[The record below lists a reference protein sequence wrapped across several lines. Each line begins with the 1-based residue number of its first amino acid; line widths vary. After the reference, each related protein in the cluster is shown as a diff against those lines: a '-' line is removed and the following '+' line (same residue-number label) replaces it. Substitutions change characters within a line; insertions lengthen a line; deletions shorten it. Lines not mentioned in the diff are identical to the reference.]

1 MKAFLAAIG
10 LVSLASHLVLAGA
23 LALEGDY
30 NCTGTNP
37 DGSKYRGTATIT
49 RISADRYSLKWSI
62 GEQTLTGT
70 GALAGNT
77 LTADWGDKWP
87 VIYTV
92 RVDGTLEGTWSNG
105 RATETLVP
113 LVPRMRAKK
122 QIRQQAREQ
131 ERPTQAHQQAPD
143 EGPRL
148 FAAHALA
155 LRAAGVAGEK
165 QAEEV
170 LAAMPGAEMVRKVSP
185 SVLWNSFFANAVVML
200 GRFRSPAPV
209 ALYYNPLLDAAVITF
224 WTEHDGGYRVNT
236 ARALPGER
244 LLYSGLKTP
253 PLPSWLSASNG
264 MAAALATTMR
274 ARHKAFWDAHPGT
287 SREPGRD
294 AVRFAEAAADM
305 RAVLPRLLWNLVQR
319 AGWTEEASAWLG
331 PTLAAVERALG
342 SRDYWTIHWAA
353 PDTDWRTASALADLP
368 SGFAD
373 GLALDMVVEAEG
385 SERLLIGSSPDDG
398 DIYVLVLCRLEGNA
412 CKLRRFV
419 LASVIK

>member
-1 MKAFLAAIG
+1 MKAFLAAMG
-10 LVSLASHLVLAGA
+10 LLLLTSRLVVAGA
-23 LALEGDY
+23 LALEGNY

-37 DGSKYRGTATIT
+37 DGSKYRGTTTIT

-62 GEQTLTGT
+62 GTQTLTGT

-87 VIYTV
+87 VIYRV
-92 RVDGTLEGTWSNG
+92 NVDGTLEGTWSNG

-113 LVPRMRAKK
+113 RMRAKN
-122 QIRQQAREQ
+122 QIQQQAQ
-131 ERPTQAHQQAPD
+131 D

-155 LRAAGVAGEK
+155 LRTAAVAGGK
-165 QAEEV
+165 QAGEV
-170 LAAMPGAEMVRKVSP
+170 LAAMPGASMVAKVSP
-185 SVLWNSFFANAVVML
+185 AVLWSSFFANAMVKL
-200 GRFRSPAPV
+200 GRLHSANPA

-224 WTEHDGGYRVNT
+224 WVEHEGGYRVST

-244 LLYSGLKTP
+244 LSDPKAKAP

-264 MAAALATTMR
+264 VAVALATTTK
-274 ARHKAFWDAHPGT
+274 ARLKAFWEAHPAVAQE
-287 SREPGRD
+287 SVRD
-294 AVRFAEAAADM
+294 ISTFASARADM
-305 RAVLPRLLWNLVQR
+305 KAVLPRLLWNAVQR
-319 AGWTEEASAWLG
+319 AGWTDEAPAWLG
-331 PTLAAVERALG
+331 PALTAVERALG
-342 SRDYWTIHWAA
+342 SSDYAAISSAA
-353 PDTDWRTASALADLP
+353 PDTDLVTASALADLP
-368 SGFAD
+368 SGFAE

-385 SERLLIGSSPDDG
+385 DDRLLIGSSTEDG

-419 LASVIK
+419 LAYVH